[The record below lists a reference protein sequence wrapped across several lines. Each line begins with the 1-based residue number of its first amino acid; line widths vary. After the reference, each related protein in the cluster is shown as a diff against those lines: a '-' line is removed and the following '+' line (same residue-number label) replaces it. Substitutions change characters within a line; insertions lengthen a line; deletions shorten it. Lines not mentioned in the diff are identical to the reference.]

1 MCHRLRLAREVGM
14 TSTIALDM
22 EKVSKA
28 QEIRERRKE
37 GGRKGRKRER
47 NEDPTDD
54 IICV

>member
-28 QEIRERRKE
+28 QEIQERKRNE
-37 GGRKGRKRER
+37 GGRKGRRKEGEGRE
-47 NEDPTDD
+47 
-54 IICV
+54 

>member
-28 QEIRERRKE
+28 QEIQERRKE
-37 GGRKGRKRER
+37 GGKKGRKRER
-47 NEDPTDD
+47 NEDPNDD